1 MKVAVCNLG
10 CKVNKYECDCI
21 VTAPPGDP
29 AGGLSTPSCKRK
41 YDVQQSPDIRGK
53 RPPLEH
59 PSGDCCRHLPWQ
71 PKENRKNPIFFR
83 ETRDFLLRSE
93 GKYATMPGSAFCKGR
108 TLKGATAL
116 EECGGTFMSATY
128 EKVSSNKAKLS
139 FTVPAEQFE
148 AAMQKAYLKNRGKI
162 NVPGFRRGKAPR
174 KLIETMYGESVFYD
188 DAFQLIFPDLYDE
201 AVKENNLQVVD
212 QPEVDVQEIGEGKDL
227 VFSCEVYVRPDVTLG
242 DYKGLTVNVTKQTVT
257 DADIDARIEQDR
269 KKVARQID
277 VEGAL
282 ENGDTVKLNYM
293 GTVDGVAFEGGTAE
307 NQTLT
312 LGSGQFIPGFEEQMV
327 GMNIG
332 EEKDL
337 NVTFPEKYHSEELAG
352 KNAVFHVKVLSAT
365 RTELPKLDD
374 DFAADASEYNTFAE
388 YKDSIVKE
396 LNDRAAKNNEIAVEN
411 ALVEKAVENASM
423 DIPQAMINE
432 QTNYLLREMQ
442 MRMAYQGLKMEDYL
456 KYTGQTI
463 EQLADMYKG
472 EAEHRVKVEL
482 TLDAIRKAEG
492 IEPTDEDVAKQI
504 AEQAER
510 MGQSVEDFEKT
521 LTDEQ
526 RGYLR
531 DTAAIQKVVDLMK
544 QDCTVEEK
552 KEEAAEEKA
561 ADAE

>member
-1 MKVAVCNLG
+1 
-10 CKVNKYECDCI
+10 
-21 VTAPPGDP
+21 
-29 AGGLSTPSCKRK
+29 
-41 YDVQQSPDIRGK
+41 
-53 RPPLEH
+53 
-59 PSGDCCRHLPWQ
+59 
-71 PKENRKNPIFFR
+71 
-83 ETRDFLLRSE
+83 
-93 GKYATMPGSAFCKGR
+93 
-108 TLKGATAL
+108 
-116 EECGGTFMSATY
+116 MSATY

-227 VFSCEVYVRPDVTLG
+227 VFSCEVFVRPDVTLG
-242 DYKGLTVNVTKQTVT
+242 DYKGLTVSVTKQTVT

>member
-1 MKVAVCNLG
+1 
-10 CKVNKYECDCI
+10 
-21 VTAPPGDP
+21 
-29 AGGLSTPSCKRK
+29 
-41 YDVQQSPDIRGK
+41 
-53 RPPLEH
+53 
-59 PSGDCCRHLPWQ
+59 
-71 PKENRKNPIFFR
+71 
-83 ETRDFLLRSE
+83 
-93 GKYATMPGSAFCKGR
+93 
-108 TLKGATAL
+108 
-116 EECGGTFMSATY
+116 MSATY

-227 VFSCEVYVRPDVTLG
+227 VFSCEVFVRPDVTLG

-544 QDCTVEEK
+544 QNCTVEEK

>member
-1 MKVAVCNLG
+1 
-10 CKVNKYECDCI
+10 
-21 VTAPPGDP
+21 
-29 AGGLSTPSCKRK
+29 
-41 YDVQQSPDIRGK
+41 
-53 RPPLEH
+53 
-59 PSGDCCRHLPWQ
+59 
-71 PKENRKNPIFFR
+71 
-83 ETRDFLLRSE
+83 
-93 GKYATMPGSAFCKGR
+93 
-108 TLKGATAL
+108 
-116 EECGGTFMSATY
+116 MSATY

-174 KLIETMYGESVFYD
+174 KLIETMYGEGVFYD
-188 DAFQLIFPDLYDE
+188 DAFQMIFPDLYDE

-227 VFSCEVYVRPDVTLG
+227 VFSCEVFVRPDVTLG
-242 DYKGLTVNVTKQTVT
+242 DYKGLTVAVTKQTVT

-307 NQTLT
+307 DQTLT

-327 GMNIG
+327 GMAIG

-352 KNAVFHVKVLSAT
+352 KAAVFHVKVLSAT

-482 TLDAIRKAEG
+482 TLEAIRKAEG
-492 IEPTDEDVAKQI
+492 VEPTEEDVAKQV

-531 DTAAIQKVVDLMK
+531 DTAAIQKVIDLMK

-552 KEEAAEEKA
+552 KEEAAGEKA

>member
-1 MKVAVCNLG
+1 
-10 CKVNKYECDCI
+10 
-21 VTAPPGDP
+21 
-29 AGGLSTPSCKRK
+29 
-41 YDVQQSPDIRGK
+41 
-53 RPPLEH
+53 
-59 PSGDCCRHLPWQ
+59 
-71 PKENRKNPIFFR
+71 
-83 ETRDFLLRSE
+83 
-93 GKYATMPGSAFCKGR
+93 
-108 TLKGATAL
+108 
-116 EECGGTFMSATY
+116 MSATY

-227 VFSCEVYVRPDVTLG
+227 VFSCEVYVRPDVILG

-312 LGSGQFIPGFEEQMV
+312 LGSSQFIPGFEEQMV

>member
-1 MKVAVCNLG
+1 
-10 CKVNKYECDCI
+10 
-21 VTAPPGDP
+21 
-29 AGGLSTPSCKRK
+29 
-41 YDVQQSPDIRGK
+41 
-53 RPPLEH
+53 
-59 PSGDCCRHLPWQ
+59 
-71 PKENRKNPIFFR
+71 
-83 ETRDFLLRSE
+83 
-93 GKYATMPGSAFCKGR
+93 
-108 TLKGATAL
+108 
-116 EECGGTFMSATY
+116 MSATY

>member
-1 MKVAVCNLG
+1 
-10 CKVNKYECDCI
+10 
-21 VTAPPGDP
+21 
-29 AGGLSTPSCKRK
+29 
-41 YDVQQSPDIRGK
+41 
-53 RPPLEH
+53 
-59 PSGDCCRHLPWQ
+59 
-71 PKENRKNPIFFR
+71 
-83 ETRDFLLRSE
+83 
-93 GKYATMPGSAFCKGR
+93 
-108 TLKGATAL
+108 
-116 EECGGTFMSATY
+116 MSATY
-128 EKVSSNKAKLS
+128 EKISGNKAKLS

-174 KLIETMYGESVFYD
+174 KLIETMYGEGVFYD

-201 AVKENNLQVVD
+201 AVKENNLQTVD

-227 VFSCEVYVRPDVTLG
+227 VFSCEVFVRPDVTLG
-242 DYKGLTVNVTKQTVT
+242 DYKGLTVTIAKQTVT

-269 KKVARQID
+269 KKVAREID

-282 ENGDTVKLNYM
+282 ENGDTVKLDYM

-352 KNAVFHVKVLSAT
+352 KAAVFHVKVLSAT

-423 DIPQAMINE
+423 DIPQAMIRE

-442 MRMAYQGLKMEDYL
+442 MRMAYQGLKLEDYL

-482 TLDAIRKAEG
+482 TLEAIRKAEG

>member
-1 MKVAVCNLG
+1 
-10 CKVNKYECDCI
+10 
-21 VTAPPGDP
+21 
-29 AGGLSTPSCKRK
+29 
-41 YDVQQSPDIRGK
+41 
-53 RPPLEH
+53 
-59 PSGDCCRHLPWQ
+59 
-71 PKENRKNPIFFR
+71 
-83 ETRDFLLRSE
+83 
-93 GKYATMPGSAFCKGR
+93 
-108 TLKGATAL
+108 
-116 EECGGTFMSATY
+116 MSATY

-242 DYKGLTVNVTKQTVT
+242 DYKGLTVSVTKQTVT

>member
-1 MKVAVCNLG
+1 
-10 CKVNKYECDCI
+10 
-21 VTAPPGDP
+21 
-29 AGGLSTPSCKRK
+29 
-41 YDVQQSPDIRGK
+41 
-53 RPPLEH
+53 
-59 PSGDCCRHLPWQ
+59 
-71 PKENRKNPIFFR
+71 
-83 ETRDFLLRSE
+83 
-93 GKYATMPGSAFCKGR
+93 
-108 TLKGATAL
+108 
-116 EECGGTFMSATY
+116 MSATY

-227 VFSCEVYVRPDVTLG
+227 VFSCEVFVRPDVTLG

-312 LGSGQFIPGFEEQMV
+312 LGSGQFIPGFEEQVV

>member
-1 MKVAVCNLG
+1 
-10 CKVNKYECDCI
+10 
-21 VTAPPGDP
+21 
-29 AGGLSTPSCKRK
+29 
-41 YDVQQSPDIRGK
+41 
-53 RPPLEH
+53 
-59 PSGDCCRHLPWQ
+59 
-71 PKENRKNPIFFR
+71 
-83 ETRDFLLRSE
+83 
-93 GKYATMPGSAFCKGR
+93 
-108 TLKGATAL
+108 
-116 EECGGTFMSATY
+116 MSATY
-128 EKVSSNKAKLS
+128 EKVSSNKAKLG

-227 VFSCEVYVRPDVTLG
+227 VFSCEVFVRPDVTLG

-282 ENGDTVKLNYM
+282 ENGDTVRLNYM

-463 EQLADMYKG
+463 QQLADMYKG

>member
-1 MKVAVCNLG
+1 
-10 CKVNKYECDCI
+10 
-21 VTAPPGDP
+21 
-29 AGGLSTPSCKRK
+29 
-41 YDVQQSPDIRGK
+41 
-53 RPPLEH
+53 
-59 PSGDCCRHLPWQ
+59 
-71 PKENRKNPIFFR
+71 
-83 ETRDFLLRSE
+83 
-93 GKYATMPGSAFCKGR
+93 
-108 TLKGATAL
+108 
-116 EECGGTFMSATY
+116 
-128 EKVSSNKAKLS
+128 
-139 FTVPAEQFE
+139 
-148 AAMQKAYLKNRGKI
+148 MQKAYLKNRGKI

-227 VFSCEVYVRPDVTLG
+227 VFSCEVFVRPDVTLG

-352 KNAVFHVKVLSAT
+352 KAAVFHVKVLSAT

>member
-1 MKVAVCNLG
+1 
-10 CKVNKYECDCI
+10 
-21 VTAPPGDP
+21 
-29 AGGLSTPSCKRK
+29 
-41 YDVQQSPDIRGK
+41 
-53 RPPLEH
+53 
-59 PSGDCCRHLPWQ
+59 
-71 PKENRKNPIFFR
+71 
-83 ETRDFLLRSE
+83 
-93 GKYATMPGSAFCKGR
+93 
-108 TLKGATAL
+108 
-116 EECGGTFMSATY
+116 MSATY

-212 QPEVDVQEIGEGKDL
+212 QPEVDVQEIGEGMDL
-227 VFSCEVYVRPDVTLG
+227 VFSCEVFVRPDVTLG
-242 DYKGLTVNVTKQTVT
+242 DYKGLTVSVSKQTVT

-337 NVTFPEKYHSEELAG
+337 NVTFPEKYHSAELAG

>member
-1 MKVAVCNLG
+1 
-10 CKVNKYECDCI
+10 
-21 VTAPPGDP
+21 
-29 AGGLSTPSCKRK
+29 
-41 YDVQQSPDIRGK
+41 
-53 RPPLEH
+53 
-59 PSGDCCRHLPWQ
+59 
-71 PKENRKNPIFFR
+71 
-83 ETRDFLLRSE
+83 
-93 GKYATMPGSAFCKGR
+93 
-108 TLKGATAL
+108 
-116 EECGGTFMSATY
+116 MSATY

-174 KLIETMYGESVFYD
+174 KLIETMYGEGVFYD
-188 DAFQLIFPDLYDE
+188 DAFQMIFPDLYDE

-227 VFSCEVYVRPDVTLG
+227 VFSCEVFVRPDVTLG

-257 DADIDARIEQDR
+257 DADVDARIEQDR

-352 KNAVFHVKVLSAT
+352 KAAVFHVKVLSAT
-365 RTELPKLDD
+365 RTELPQLDD

>member
-1 MKVAVCNLG
+1 
-10 CKVNKYECDCI
+10 
-21 VTAPPGDP
+21 
-29 AGGLSTPSCKRK
+29 
-41 YDVQQSPDIRGK
+41 
-53 RPPLEH
+53 
-59 PSGDCCRHLPWQ
+59 
-71 PKENRKNPIFFR
+71 
-83 ETRDFLLRSE
+83 
-93 GKYATMPGSAFCKGR
+93 
-108 TLKGATAL
+108 
-116 EECGGTFMSATY
+116 MSATY

-188 DAFQLIFPDLYDE
+188 DAFQMIFPDLYDE

-227 VFSCEVYVRPDVTLG
+227 VFSCEVFVRPDVTLG

-257 DADIDARIEQDR
+257 DADVDARIEQDR

-432 QTNYLLREMQ
+432 QTNFLLREMQ

>member
-1 MKVAVCNLG
+1 
-10 CKVNKYECDCI
+10 
-21 VTAPPGDP
+21 
-29 AGGLSTPSCKRK
+29 
-41 YDVQQSPDIRGK
+41 
-53 RPPLEH
+53 
-59 PSGDCCRHLPWQ
+59 
-71 PKENRKNPIFFR
+71 
-83 ETRDFLLRSE
+83 
-93 GKYATMPGSAFCKGR
+93 
-108 TLKGATAL
+108 
-116 EECGGTFMSATY
+116 MSATY

-227 VFSCEVYVRPDVTLG
+227 VFSCEVFVRPDVTLG
-242 DYKGLTVNVTKQTVT
+242 DYKGLTVEKGRVSVTEKDVKEELSRMV
-257 DADIDARIEQDR
+257 DRNARIEQDR

-463 EQLADMYKG
+463 QQLADMYKG

-482 TLDAIRKAEG
+482 TLDAIRKAES

>member
-1 MKVAVCNLG
+1 
-10 CKVNKYECDCI
+10 
-21 VTAPPGDP
+21 
-29 AGGLSTPSCKRK
+29 
-41 YDVQQSPDIRGK
+41 
-53 RPPLEH
+53 
-59 PSGDCCRHLPWQ
+59 
-71 PKENRKNPIFFR
+71 
-83 ETRDFLLRSE
+83 
-93 GKYATMPGSAFCKGR
+93 
-108 TLKGATAL
+108 
-116 EECGGTFMSATY
+116 MSATY

-552 KEEAAEEKA
+552 KEEAAEEKV

>member
-1 MKVAVCNLG
+1 
-10 CKVNKYECDCI
+10 
-21 VTAPPGDP
+21 
-29 AGGLSTPSCKRK
+29 
-41 YDVQQSPDIRGK
+41 
-53 RPPLEH
+53 
-59 PSGDCCRHLPWQ
+59 
-71 PKENRKNPIFFR
+71 
-83 ETRDFLLRSE
+83 
-93 GKYATMPGSAFCKGR
+93 
-108 TLKGATAL
+108 
-116 EECGGTFMSATY
+116 MSATY

-352 KNAVFHVKVLSAT
+352 KNAVFQVKVLSAT

-463 EQLADMYKG
+463 QQLADMYKG

>member
-1 MKVAVCNLG
+1 
-10 CKVNKYECDCI
+10 
-21 VTAPPGDP
+21 
-29 AGGLSTPSCKRK
+29 
-41 YDVQQSPDIRGK
+41 
-53 RPPLEH
+53 
-59 PSGDCCRHLPWQ
+59 
-71 PKENRKNPIFFR
+71 
-83 ETRDFLLRSE
+83 
-93 GKYATMPGSAFCKGR
+93 
-108 TLKGATAL
+108 
-116 EECGGTFMSATY
+116 MSATY
-128 EKVSSNKAKLS
+128 EKISGNKAKLS

-148 AAMQKAYLKNRGKI
+148 AAMQKAYLKNRGRI

-174 KLIETMYGESVFYD
+174 KLIETMYGEGVFYD
-188 DAFQLIFPDLYDE
+188 DAFQMIFPDLYDE
-201 AVKENNLQVVD
+201 AVKEYGLQTVD
-212 QPEVDVQEIGEGKDL
+212 QPQMDVQEIGEGKDL
-227 VFSCEVYVRPDVTLG
+227 VFSCEVFVRPDVTLG
-242 DYKGLTVNVTKQTVT
+242 DYKGLTVTVAKQTVT

-337 NVTFPEKYHSEELAG
+337 NVTFPEQYRSQELAG
-352 KNAVFHVKVLSAT
+352 KDAVFHVKALSAT

-423 DIPQAMINE
+423 DIPQAMIRE

-442 MRMAYQGLKMEDYL
+442 MRMAYQGLKLEDYL

-482 TLDAIRKAEG
+482 TLEAIRKAEG

>member
-1 MKVAVCNLG
+1 
-10 CKVNKYECDCI
+10 
-21 VTAPPGDP
+21 
-29 AGGLSTPSCKRK
+29 
-41 YDVQQSPDIRGK
+41 
-53 RPPLEH
+53 
-59 PSGDCCRHLPWQ
+59 
-71 PKENRKNPIFFR
+71 
-83 ETRDFLLRSE
+83 
-93 GKYATMPGSAFCKGR
+93 
-108 TLKGATAL
+108 
-116 EECGGTFMSATY
+116 MSATY

-227 VFSCEVYVRPDVTLG
+227 VFSCEVFVRPDVTLG

-352 KNAVFHVKVLSAT
+352 KAAVFHVKVLSAT

-396 LNDRAAKNNEIAVEN
+396 LNDRAAKNNEITVEN

-463 EQLADMYKG
+463 QQLADMYKG

-482 TLDAIRKAEG
+482 TLEAIRKAEG

>member
-1 MKVAVCNLG
+1 
-10 CKVNKYECDCI
+10 
-21 VTAPPGDP
+21 
-29 AGGLSTPSCKRK
+29 
-41 YDVQQSPDIRGK
+41 
-53 RPPLEH
+53 
-59 PSGDCCRHLPWQ
+59 
-71 PKENRKNPIFFR
+71 
-83 ETRDFLLRSE
+83 
-93 GKYATMPGSAFCKGR
+93 
-108 TLKGATAL
+108 
-116 EECGGTFMSATY
+116 MSATY

-423 DIPQAMINE
+423 DIPKAMINE

-472 EAEHRVKVEL
+472 EAEHHVKVEL

>member
-1 MKVAVCNLG
+1 
-10 CKVNKYECDCI
+10 
-21 VTAPPGDP
+21 
-29 AGGLSTPSCKRK
+29 
-41 YDVQQSPDIRGK
+41 
-53 RPPLEH
+53 
-59 PSGDCCRHLPWQ
+59 
-71 PKENRKNPIFFR
+71 
-83 ETRDFLLRSE
+83 
-93 GKYATMPGSAFCKGR
+93 
-108 TLKGATAL
+108 
-116 EECGGTFMSATY
+116 MSATY

-227 VFSCEVYVRPDVTLG
+227 VFSCEVFVRPDVTLG

-374 DFAADASEYNTFAE
+374 DFAADASEYDTFAE